1 MTYKLIASLR
11 YQQQLD
17 ALLGYV
23 AKHLHNKTAAKS
35 IYKDVL
41 DAYGLLKEFPAAM
54 ELCRDEFLAL
64 KSYRKLVLKHHDY
77 VILFRIENDKVLLD
91 GIFHGLEQ
99 YIDKV

>member
-1 MTYKLIASLR
+1 MSYKLIATLK

-35 IYKDVL
+35 IYKDVT

-54 ELCRDEFLAL
+54 ELCRDEVLAVR
-64 KSYRKLVLKHHDY
+64 SYRKFVLKHHDY
-77 VILFRIENDKVLLD
+77 VILFRIENEKVLLD
-91 GIFHGLEQ
+91 GIFHGLEK
-99 YIDKV
+99 YFDKI